1 MQDKDVNINV
11 IRSVWRRTK
20 KGHIKV
26 RDLQPEKDVKGGGGV
41 RDLQP
46 EKDVKGGGGVAGN
59 MKTSRS
65 IAEAPLQIPH
75 NPPLSPCETPRG
87 RWLHQLRAA
96 RDAMI
101 RKLFEIPAEPERKA
115 HAERLAKAQRVFLR
129 WLKKGKK

>member
-11 IRSVWRRTK
+11 VRSVWRRTK

-26 RDLQPEKDVKGGGGV
+26 RDLQP
-41 RDLQP
+41 Q
-46 EKDVKGGGGVAGN
+46 KDVKGGGGVAGT
-59 MKTSRS
+59 MSTSRS
-65 IAEAPLQIPH
+65 IAEAPVQISH
-75 NPPLSPCETPRG
+75 NRPLSAYETPRA
-87 RWLHQLRAA
+87 RWLHRWLRAA

-115 HAERLAKAQRVFLR
+115 HAERLAKAQRLFLQ

>member
-26 RDLQPEKDVKGGGGV
+26 RDLKPQ
-41 RDLQP
+41 
-46 EKDVKGGGGVAGN
+46 KDVKGGGGVAGI
-59 MKTSRS
+59 MRTSSS
-65 IAEAPLQIPH
+65 ITEAPLQIPH
-75 NPPLSPCETPRG
+75 DPPLSAHETPRA

-101 RKLFEIPAEPERKA
+101 RKLFEIPAEPERRA
-115 HAERLAKAQRVFLR
+115 HAERLANARRVFLR
-129 WLKKGKK
+129 WLTKGKK

>member
-1 MQDKDVNINV
+1 MEEQTKDSNINV
-11 IRSVWRRTK
+11 IQSVWRRVK

-26 RDLQPEKDVKGGGGV
+26 RDLQPQKDVKGGSS
-41 RDLQP
+41 
-46 EKDVKGGGGVAGN
+46 VAGI
-59 MKTSRS
+59 MRTSS
-65 IAEAPLQIPH
+65 SFTEAPLQIPH
-75 NPPLSPCETPRG
+75 DPSRSACETPRA

-115 HAERLAKAQRVFLR
+115 HAERIAKAQRVFFG

>member
-26 RDLQPEKDVKGGGGV
+26 RDLQPEKDI
-41 RDLQP
+41 
-46 EKDVKGGGGVAGN
+46 KGGGGVAAN
-59 MKTSRS
+59 MKTFRS
-65 IAEAPLQIPH
+65 IAEAPLQIPN
-75 NPPLSPCETPRG
+75 NPPLSPCETPRA

-101 RKLFEIPAEPERKA
+101 RKLFEIPAEPERRA
-115 HAERLAKAQRVFLR
+115 HAERLAKAQRVFWR